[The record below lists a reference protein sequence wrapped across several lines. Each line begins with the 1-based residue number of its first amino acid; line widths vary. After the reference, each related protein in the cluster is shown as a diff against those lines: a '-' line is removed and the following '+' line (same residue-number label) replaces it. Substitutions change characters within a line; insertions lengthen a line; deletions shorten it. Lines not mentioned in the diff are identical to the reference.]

1 MEEKTR
7 EELITKSEDQSDP
20 QLFLDAIGV
29 MSHSVR
35 TTLNAVVGY
44 TEIILDGKL
53 GQVSPLQEQ
62 ALKQVLKNSI
72 ETLDTVNS
80 ILEASKVETL
90 KVEILQGSRPLR
102 EALAKFEREVILKA
116 LKKTDFNQTKAAALL
131 GMTRRILHYRMDK
144 LKITEE
150 SQVAGTGREEKTE

>member
-20 QLFLDAIGV
+20 QLFLDAIAV

-35 TTLNAVVGY
+35 TTLNAVIGY

-90 KVEILQGSRPLR
+90 KLEVLQGSRPLR

>member
-7 EELITKSEDQSDP
+7 EELMTKSEDQSDP

-80 ILEASKVETL
+80 LLEASKVETL
-90 KVEILQGSRPLR
+90 KVEVLQGSRPLR

-116 LKKTDFNQTKAAALL
+116 LKKTDFNQTKTAALL

-144 LKITEE
+144 LKIMEE
-150 SQVAGTGREEKTE
+150 SQVTGTGGEEKIE